1 MNINGHIYSP
11 AGQQGLGQAR
21 PQGERVA
28 LMSIIIQGIRT
39 LVQTFFVF
47 VLIITSLPVFTI
59 VSFPLFRLFLFYHTI
74 KLLESVINFLLD
86 HFDPSHS

>member
-1 MNINGHIYSP
+1 MDIYSP

-47 VLIITSLPVFTI
+47 VLVITSLPVFTI
-59 VSFPLFRLFLFYHTI
+59 VSFPVFALVLFYHTI